1 MDAQR
6 GIVSIYKNG
15 VAGKP
20 QSTAHTFH
28 WQHGSSGEDRK
39 LIGLDR
45 SDVTRKGWDIIS
57 DLKISGLHNVVD
69 GGSIT
74 EMREEHVQCKKGS

>member
-1 MDAQR
+1 M
-6 GIVSIYKNG
+6 
-15 VAGKP
+15 AGKP
-20 QSTAHTFH
+20 QSTANIFH
-28 WQHGSSGEDRK
+28 WQYGSSVEDRK
-39 LIGLDR
+39 LIGLDT
-45 SDVTRKGWDIIS
+45 SDVTSKGWGIIS